1 MKRFKATEFMHY
13 EDIFILALAYCKF
26 MSLVLNNQ
34 DQDSFI
40 DIAND
45 IENYTITMTKDQMK
59 VLEEF
64 AFAIFK
70 SYD

>member
-45 IENYTITMTKDQMK
+45 IENYTITMTKD
-59 VLEEF
+59 
-64 AFAIFK
+64 
-70 SYD
+70 